1 MPVAMRRRW
10 TKGLLKYLWRNKRPD
25 LDKLVRA
32 VFDGVVESGLIK
44 DDAQFVHLVTLAR
57 CIAPRR
63 AARGF
68 ASALYR
74 RWRCGPTR
82 HPRRRLPY
90 VWHTP

>member
-1 MPVAMRRRW
+1 MVR
-10 TKGLLKYLWRNKRPD
+10 GLLEYLWRNKRPD

-44 DDAQFVHLVTLAR
+44 DDAHSYIWSLAR

-68 ASALYR
+68 ASALISALALR
-74 RWRCGPTR
+74 SD
-82 HPRRRLPY
+82 
-90 VWHTP
+90 

>member
-44 DDAQFVHLVTLAR
+44 DDAQFVHLVTGKVHSAQEGGGGGVSIFLSSGFR
-57 CIAPRR
+57 VFFGGGWGC
-63 AARGF
+63 RGF
-68 ASALYR
+68 
-74 RWRCGPTR
+74 GF
-82 HPRRRLPY
+82 
-90 VWHTP
+90 